1 MKNILVTGVSRGL
14 GLEITKNLLNNGY
27 NVWGISRK
35 ITNEVIELKKDYP
48 NNFFFESIDLDD
60 SENITV
66 NIKRF
71 ITNDIIIHGF
81 VNNAASAYDDIIT
94 NINLKS
100 LESMYRVNVFSP
112 LMITKFVIRN
122 MLLHKTMG
130 NIVHIS
136 SISVH
141 TGYKGLSMYAS
152 TKGALEAFS
161 KNTSREWGEKGIRSN
176 CVVSGF
182 MDTEMSSTINDNL
195 KERIKNRT
203 SLKKLTDIESV
214 SQTVEFLLSD
224 KSSSITG
231 QIINVD
237 SGTI

>member
-14 GLEITKNLLNNGY
+14 GLMICNTLLNDGY
-27 NVWGISRK
+27 NVYGVSRLESDDIK
-35 ITNEVIELKKDYP
+35 YLQNQYP
-48 NNFFFESIDLDD
+48 NNFFFKSIDLKD
-60 SENITV
+60 SQNV
-66 NIKRF
+66 VKNIKEF
-71 ITNDIIIHGF
+71 IPNNISLHGF
-81 VNNAASAYDDIIT
+81 VNNAATAYDDIIT
-94 NINLKS
+94 NMNIDALKS
-100 LESMYRVNVFSP
+100 MYDVNVFSP

-122 MLLHKTMG
+122 MIFNKLKG
-130 NIVHIS
+130 SIVHIS

-152 TKGALEAFS
+152 TKGSLEAFS

-182 MDTEMSSTINDNL
+182 MDTEMSSSINQQL
-195 KERIKNRT
+195 KEKIKNRT
-203 SLKKLTDIESV
+203 SLKELTDIRSV
-214 SQTVEFLLSD
+214 SHTVEFLLSD
-224 KSSSITG
+224 KSKSITG